1 MEEQVLKLILSELTE
16 MKGSMSELK
25 SDMKEVKGRLTGVEN
40 RLINVENRLTNVEN
54 RLTKVENKLTNV
66 EDRLTNVETDMTE
79 VKGKLNRIEEL
90 AEFNY
95 DTCQTIMQ
103 VSDEHFREF
112 RQFIKKNNEDHQR
125 YNSKII
131 QYKVEEDKE

>member
-40 RLINVENRLTNVEN
+40 RL
-54 RLTKVENKLTNV
+54 TKV
-66 EDRLTNVETDMTE
+66 EDRLTNVEIDMTE

-112 RQFIKKNNEDHQR
+112 KQFIKKNNEDHQR